1 MRVKQKF
8 KVRIEDPPRRRHM
21 VFLGGAVLANI
32 VSRETPNNICN
43 HQIAILTIIS
53 TDGRQG
59 KHVDIQGRVARTRC
73 PCPGQIGRSMKKRRQ
88 EASSTINEILS
99 NSIRKPRCTFFFHGI
114 SKVDTK
120 QLLIDLI
127 RWKRCV
133 LCRCLGVDVPNVLA
147 LARQL
152 ALWYDIHSTVHQ
164 VSLLMSQYVIPS
176 FAKSNGR
183 PTVAKT
189 FA

>member
-73 PCPGQIGRSMKKRRQ
+73 PCPGQVRRSMKKRRREVQ
-88 EASSTINEILS
+88 APHHQQLTKFHQITK
-99 NSIRKPRCTFFFHGI
+99 SIQKPHCTFYSMQSPLRVTKSGRLVIISGCKWLGRI
-114 SKVDTK
+114 SKKVRWFESDMGRGITAFD
-120 QLLIDLI
+120 LLF
-127 RWKRCV
+127 CM
-133 LCRCLGVDVPNVLA
+133 
-147 LARQL
+147 Q
-152 ALWYDIHSTVHQ
+152 
-164 VSLLMSQYVIPS
+164 
-176 FAKSNGR
+176 
-183 PTVAKT
+183 
-189 FA
+189 